1 MPRNFLNWI
10 DRDSRI
16 ITIVRGIRTLGQAA
30 ITLLLALYL
39 SALGFSLIRI
49 GLVLSIDVAGTFFL
63 ALLVAVIGNRF
74 GRRHLLAIIMF
85 LAAFASLVMAVTR
98 SFPVILVAIFF
109 GSFTAGAGAGGPLQP
124 LEVSSIAE
132 VSPAD
137 RRTRLMGVMFI
148 VGTAAAAFGALLV
161 ALPAFTQQLFHL
173 DKITSFRV
181 VFILYTLIQLVSA
194 FLYLRLSSLVEAK
207 VTKRQWINPFKLKS
221 RKRIFTLT
229 ALFAADGFGGALV
242 GQSLVALWFS
252 TKFGLNLNS
261 LSLVFFFSSFVERR
275 IHLGLCQD
283 CRTYRATENHGFY
296 AHSFQCVFDCGRI
309 LSVCLVSYL
318 FLPTAFCAFTDG
330 CAGRDLHNGGS
341 GT

>member
-109 GSFTAGAGAGGPLQP
+109 GSFTAGAVRRPFTTAG
-124 LEVSSIAE
+124 SIQYCRGFT
-132 VSPAD
+132 
-137 RRTRLMGVMFI
+137 RR
-148 VGTAAAAFGALLV
+148 
-161 ALPAFTQQLFHL
+161 P
-173 DKITSFRV
+173 
-181 VFILYTLIQLVSA
+181 
-194 FLYLRLSSLVEAK
+194 
-207 VTKRQWINPFKLKS
+207 
-221 RKRIFTLT
+221 
-229 ALFAADGFGGALV
+229 
-242 GQSLVALWFS
+242 
-252 TKFGLNLNS
+252 
-261 LSLVFFFSSFVERR
+261 
-275 IHLGLCQD
+275 
-283 CRTYRATENHGFY
+283 
-296 AHSFQCVFDCGRI
+296 
-309 LSVCLVSYL
+309 
-318 FLPTAFCAFTDG
+318 
-330 CAGRDLHNGGS
+330 
-341 GT
+341 